1 MAAFPGGFMRRS
13 RSTAWIAPTSG
24 ALAGVAAAALFL
36 LMPQAMLE
44 NWVWQ
49 SGLPALIAVA
59 SPPLGDTARAVL
71 ALGGGGLAAA
81 VVWSALFL
89 LFGAGGLFAARP
101 ASDVAATVDEGVPVL
116 RRADA
121 HPDAPAR
128 RPMSAADLGTP
139 LPPPAPPA
147 IESVPDESVEVISGS
162 DDDAAGTPLPVEQ
175 PIPADLDLPLAAFH
189 PGALPD
195 VPREPVRPVLPLRP
209 PATASEEPA
218 RASSEPVEPVKAV
231 EPPAPTPSPPPPE
244 VPSIESLLDRLERS
258 TRRRLRA

>member
-1 MAAFPGGFMRRS
+1 MAAFPGRYMKRS
-13 RSTAWIAPTSG
+13 SSTAWIAPAGG
-24 ALAGVAAAALFL
+24 ALAGLAVAALFL

-44 NWVWQ
+44 DWVWQ
-49 SGLPALIAVA
+49 SGLPALVAVA
-59 SPPLGDTARAVL
+59 SPPLGDTARVVL
-71 ALGGGGLAAA
+71 ALGCGGLAAA
-81 VVWSALFL
+81 VAWSALFL
-89 LFGAGGLFAARP
+89 LFGAGGLFAPRP
-101 ASDVAATVDEGVPVL
+101 AAADSAVPVL

-139 LPPPAPPA
+139 LPPPAPPV
-147 IESVPDESVEVISGS
+147 IEMVTGSGEF
-162 DDDAAGTPLPVEQ
+162 APVELAADPDDGSPPPPVVQ

-209 PATASEEPA
+209 PATAAVESPPEPA
-218 RASSEPVEPVKAV
+218 EPPQPVEA
-231 EPPAPTPSPPPPE
+231 PAPAAPPE

-258 TRRRLRA
+258 TRRKARA